1 MRETLDV
8 DSPLAIGLD
17 FGGTS
22 IKIGV
27 CQGPIVVKRSEPIAT
42 IDHDSVEALIEA
54 MVREISHL
62 RAEHPAICAVGAGVP
77 GFVNFA
83 DGFIHQLT
91 NVPGW
96 QEIPF
101 RDILEAKIGLPV
113 SVENDANAMA
123 YAEWRHGAAR
133 GMQHAVCVTLG
144 TGVGGGLILNG
155 ELFRGATY
163 GAGEIGQMSI
173 DGCGTRGNY
182 GNFGALEKYVGNQQI
197 EEHALK
203 LYARAGKLRQPG
215 ECTPQ
220 RLAEAA
226 KQMDPIALQVWN
238 DVADWLGTALSSIV
252 WLLNPDAVVV
262 GGGVSQ
268 AGDLLFG
275 PLSRRMQ
282 STLNPVFWERL
293 RLLPARFGNE
303 AGIIGCAALALQEA
317 RKRSHVGLD

>member
-1 MRETLDV
+1 MRQPSEA

-27 CQGPIVVKRSEPIAT
+27 CRGPEMVGRSEPIPT
-42 IDHDSVEALIEA
+42 SGHDSVDALIDA
-54 MVREISHL
+54 MVLKISHL
-62 RAEHPAICAVGAGVP
+62 RADFPGICAIGAGVP
-77 GFVNFA
+77 GFVNHA
-83 DGFIHQLT
+83 EGFIHQLT

-96 QEIPF
+96 KEIPF
-101 RDILEAKIGLPV
+101 RDILEAKTGLPV

-123 YAEWRHGAAR
+123 YAEWKHGAAR
-133 GMQHAVCVTLG
+133 GMSHAVCVTLG

-155 ELFRGATY
+155 QLFRGATY

-173 DGCGTRGNY
+173 DARGTAGNY

-197 EEHALK
+197 EDYALG
-203 LYARAGKLRQPG
+203 LYTRAGKMRKPG
-215 ECTPQ
+215 ECSPHQ
-220 RLAEAA
+220 LAEAA
-226 KQMDPIALQVWN
+226 AQNDPIALQVWT

-252 WLLNPDAVVV
+252 WLLNPDAVIV
-262 GGGVSQ
+262 GGGVAK
-268 AGDLLFG
+268 AGELLFG

-282 STLNPVFWERL
+282 STLNPVFWDRL

-303 AGIIGCAALALQEA
+303 AGIIGCAALALQEGRERRHA
-317 RKRSHVGLD
+317 